1 MSVGAAAPNRAP
13 RDEAAPKTKAP
24 EPDGRHAVAVRMPAI
39 DSEAIAQVEY
49 EAASRTLFVRFT
61 SGEWY
66 AYLDVPPPVFDTLL
80 AAESKGGF
88 FQAKVRDRYAF
99 VRLDRP

>member
-1 MSVGAAAPNRAP
+1 
-13 RDEAAPKTKAP
+13 
-24 EPDGRHAVAVRMPAI
+24 MPHV

-49 EAASRTLFVRFT
+49 EDGSRTLFVRFT

-66 AYLDVPPPVFDTLL
+66 AYLDVPQPVFDDLL

-88 FQAKVRDRYAF
+88 FQEAVRDRYAF
-99 VRLDRP
+99 IKLERP